1 MDSSDKLEKFLNSL
15 EPYMILVIIASF
27 VGVLGGVF
35 GALFLKTI
43 DIFVAFRNSFFYII
57 LLMPIIG
64 IIVVY
69 LNKKFRCDKNGIT
82 LVNKA
87 ITKGEEIPS
96 YVTPTLFASTAL
108 SHLAGASVGRMEAPI
123 KMGGAIGSYIAKFF
137 GSKKEKRSTII
148 ASGVAALF
156 GSVFGVPVTG
166 TIFAYEICYSKE
178 NKKPIYILPVLL
190 AACFSRF
197 VCFAFGLD
205 SFVDRLIY
213 VTHADFTLK
222 QIFLIILLI
231 VLCFLFSLVFNAI
244 LKYTKEL
251 FAKIKNEYLRIIIGS
266 LIMIGCIYLLQT
278 TIFCG
283 NDTYLIERALENNSM
298 WYIFIVKT
306 LLTALCLAIG
316 FKGGDIGPAFIAGS
330 TLGILLASL
339 MGLDPF
345 LGAAIGTIT
354 LFGGVTGC
362 YISSIVLGI
371 EIFGLKAAIFYL
383 IIALIIRYCLKK
395 DIIEKKF

>member
-1 MDSSDKLEKFLNSL
+1 MNSSDKLEKFLNSL

-27 VGVLGGVF
+27 VGVLGGVL
-35 GALFLKTI
+35 GAFFLKTI
-43 DIFVAFRNSFFYII
+43 DVLVGLRSAFIYII
-57 LLMPIIG
+57 LLMPLIG
-64 IIVVY
+64 ILVVF
-69 LNKKFRCDKNGIT
+69 LNKKYRCDSNGIT

-87 ITKGEEIPS
+87 ITKNEEIPS
-96 YVTPTLFASTAL
+96 YVTPTLFISTSL

-123 KMGGAIGSYIAKFF
+123 KMGGAVGSYVAQFFKLKSKFN
-137 GSKKEKRSTII
+137 STII

-178 NKKPIYILPVLL
+178 NKKPIYILPILL

-205 SFVDRLIY
+205 SFVDRLLY
-213 VTHADFTLK
+213 VTHADFTIK
-222 QIFLIILLI
+222 QVFLIALLIIL
-231 VLCFLFSLVFNAI
+231 CFIFSLIFNNL

-251 FAKIKNEYLRIIIGS
+251 FSKIKNEYLRIIIGS
-266 LIMIGCIYLLQT
+266 IIMIICIYLLDT

-283 NDTYLIERALENNSM
+283 NDTYLIEKALESNSM
-298 WYIFIVKT
+298 WYIFIVKA

-316 FKGGDIGPAFIAGS
+316 FKGGDIGPAFIIGS

-339 MGLDPF
+339 MVLDPF
-345 LGAAIGTIT
+345 LGAAIGAIT

-362 YISSIVLGI
+362 YISTIVLGI
-371 EIFGLKAAIFYL
+371 EIFGLKAAIFYI

-395 DIIEKKF
+395 NIITKKF

>member
-1 MDSSDKLEKFLNSL
+1 MDSSDKLEKFLDSL

-43 DIFVAFRNSFFYII
+43 DIFVGFRNAFIYVI

-64 IIVVY
+64 VIIVY
-69 LNKKFRCDKNGIT
+69 INKKFNCDRNGIE
-82 LVNKA
+82 LVNKS
-87 ITKGEEIPS
+87 ITKGEDIPR
-96 YVTPTLFASTAL
+96 YVTPTLFASTTL

-123 KMGGAIGSYIAKFF
+123 KMGGAIGNYVANFF
-137 GSKKEKRSTII
+137 KLKKQHRSTII
-148 ASGVAALF
+148 ASGLSALF
-156 GSVFGVPVTG
+156 GSVFGVPLTG

-205 SFVDRLIY
+205 SFVDRLLY
-213 VTHADFTLK
+213 VTHADFNIK

-231 VLCFLFSLVFNAI
+231 ALCFIFSLIFNKM
-244 LKYTKEL
+244 LKYTKQL
-251 FAKIKNEYLRIIIGS
+251 FSKIKNEYLRIIIGS
-266 LIMIGCIYLLQT
+266 LIMIGCIYLLHT

-283 NDTYLIERALENNSM
+283 NDTYLIEKSLENNSM
-298 WYIFIVKT
+298 WYIFIVKA

-316 FKGGDIGPAFIAGS
+316 FKGGDIGPAFIVGS
-330 TLGILLASL
+330 TLGILLANL
-339 MGLDPF
+339 MQLDPF
-345 LGAAIGTIT
+345 LGAAIGAIT

-362 YISSIVLGI
+362 FVSAFFLGI
-371 EIFGLKAAIFYL
+371 EIFGLKATIFYL
-383 IIALIIRYCLKK
+383 IIALLIRYFLKK